1 MICEIC
7 KDIEFLQRRAKTVTK
22 EEAAELAQNLLDTLQ
37 AHRGGCVGMAA
48 NMIGVA
54 KAAIIVNVAAGE
66 DNTAAPQIGLA
77 ASGYEP
83 EVMFNPKPVKASPQ
97 TYQTEEGCLSLTGQ
111 RPVVRHQW
119 IEIAYRNSR
128 WQKKRQRFTG
138 FVAEIIQHELDHL
151 DGKLI

>member
-7 KDIEFLQRRAKTVTK
+7 KDIEFLQQRAKTVTK

-54 KAAIIVNVAAGE
+54 KAAIIVNVAAEG
-66 DNTAAPQIGLA
+66 DTAAPQIGLA
-77 ASGYEP
+77 AAGYEP
-83 EVMFNPKPVKASPQ
+83 EVMFNPKLVKASPQ

-111 RPVVRHQW
+111 RPVARHQW
-119 IEIAYRNSR
+119 LEIAYRNSR
-128 WQKKRQRFTG
+128 WQKKRHRFTG